1 MGQVNFVQSIP
12 DDAGTAGVGG
22 TPSIRTIT
30 VTPEPIPVMP
40 DELKELLEETT

>member
-1 MGQVNFVQSIP
+1 M
-12 DDAGTAGVGG
+12 GG

-40 DELKELLEETT
+40 DDLNELFEEAT